1 MNELEKNNINL
12 FGERGKQWIQS
23 LPEIT
28 DSLSKKWQ
36 LTDIVPVENM
46 SWNYVAKVHSKKH
59 GPVCIKVSVDE
70 NLISDEMK
78 ALE

>member
-28 DSLSKKWQ
+28 ESLSK
-36 LTDIVPVENM
+36 NG
-46 SWNYVAKVHSKKH
+46 N
-59 GPVCIKVSVDE
+59 
-70 NLISDEMK
+70 
-78 ALE
+78 